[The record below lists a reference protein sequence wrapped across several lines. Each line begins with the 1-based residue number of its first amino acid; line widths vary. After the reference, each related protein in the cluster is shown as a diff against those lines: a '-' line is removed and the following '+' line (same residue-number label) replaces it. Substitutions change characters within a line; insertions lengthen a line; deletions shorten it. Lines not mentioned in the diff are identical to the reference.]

1 MLIRLLSFL
10 LLLMIAATTVPS
22 MGVAQAHGLPVRGQ
36 VIGVAPVSGTTG
48 NCSCVYQWYTIGLR
62 AGPVSVTTELRGFT
76 TGFSPTYGMRVF
88 LYHGQTLLSSGQ
100 VGCFTKQRHCN
111 QMLRLHATI
120 KSAGPYYLRVEG
132 PGADG
137 VRYTLRVAGRVYG
150 LRCGRYC

>member
-10 LLLMIAATTVPS
+10 LLLMVAATAVPS
-22 MGVAQAHGLPVRGQ
+22 VGVAQARGLPVRGQ

-76 TGFSPTYGMRVF
+76 TGFGPTYGMRVF